1 MVSVRTPPQPHRRE
15 PRPRTARA
23 ERGDAHIMGNFQYTI
38 LEMFDPKS
46 RAKVIIQRETFWKK
60 ASDTRRMG

>member
-1 MVSVRTPPQPHRRE
+1 
-15 PRPRTARA
+15 
-23 ERGDAHIMGNFQYTI
+23 MGNFQYTI